1 MTHDTSHSDTSREHL
16 QQLREQINNIVFID
30 PFADADNTIDAIM
43 QAITATI
50 EAEVAVAKTGW
61 IMELPDLPYFQIVC
75 TGKPNEYWKSHIYD
89 TKNLPLL
96 KLQAAQQQPSPSN
109 QETEG

>member
-50 EAEVAVAKTGW
+50 EAEAAGAKQNVEHYW
-61 IMELPDLPYFQIVC
+61 I
-75 TGKPNEYWKSHIYD
+75 
-89 TKNLPLL
+89 
-96 KLQAAQQQPSPSN
+96 
-109 QETEG
+109 